1 MVAINRIGVFLSLA
15 SASGCDLHQIVGC
28 HIPMGETFGRFGTYK
43 KGVITRC
50 RRRASENIFFLSTP
64 NGLRTEVLDQLNA
77 GEMLQS
83 FFVLDDVQMT
93 AAGTENVSQSHV
105 ILMIMVHRY

>member
-1 MVAINRIGVFLSLA
+1 MVTCTRSFDVTSPWGGPCSHGDISETIKRVTTAAGDVLQTI
-15 SASGCDLHQIVGC
+15 SAGPAAQV
-28 HIPMGETFGRFGTYK
+28 
-43 KGVITRC
+43 V
-50 RRRASENIFFLSTP
+50 
-64 NGLRTEVLDQLNA
+64 
-77 GEMLQS
+77 LQS